1 MEPQYT
7 STLLQF
13 SALHEHV
20 HPTSWLAILFF
31 LMHVSGW
38 SVVSET
44 CSPDRVL
51 LAFLN
56 PFWHTLEYYLR
67 LAHDL
72 FLSHPSEFII
82 RSSRF

>member
-1 MEPQYT
+1 MEPEY
-7 STLLQF
+7 TLLQF
-13 SALHEHV
+13 SALHEHL
-20 HPTSWLAILFF
+20 HPTSWPAGVFYF
-31 LMHVSGW
+31 MHGSGW

-44 CSPDRVL
+44 CSPDGFL

-56 PFWHTLEYYLR
+56 PFWHILEYYLR

-72 FLSHPSEFII
+72 FLPHPSEIII